1 MVALGRKPFTYAELK
16 AGLAIIIRAGADRD
30 NISLIESLFDPK
42 DSKPFYSCAM
52 SKNRIRLLL
61 RHITLDNKAD
71 RRERQVDD
79 KLAAVREIWS
89 LFQLNLRQCYTP
101 SKDLTVDE
109 QLYGYKGYVPG
120 RCYMPLKP
128 AKYGVKIFWLC
139 DALNGYALESY
150 LYSGR
155 QETRAVGLAKN
166 VVLHLT
172 ERFSGTGRNIY
183 MDRYF
188 SSHELFVLLLE
199 RNLTATGTIQSN
211 RRDVPFILKTARGRE
226 RFSSKFLWDHNNRV
240 VMTSYVPR
248 RGKNVLL
255 MSSSHTSEEISS
267 REDKKPVIIMDYNL
281 GKGGVDV
288 MDSRIEDYSCKRKT
302 SRYPLIFLF
311 NMLDIALLNSFLLME
326 MTGYSKD
333 RRSFIK
339 AVADQL
345 AKENTRGD

>member
-1 MVALGRKPFTYAELK
+1 
-16 AGLAIIIRAGADRD
+16 
-30 NISLIESLFDPK
+30 
-42 DSKPFYSCAM
+42 
-52 SKNRIRLLL
+52 
-61 RHITLDNKAD
+61 
-71 RRERQVDD
+71 
-79 KLAAVREIWS
+79 
-89 LFQLNLRQCYTP
+89 
-101 SKDLTVDE
+101 
-109 QLYGYKGYVPG
+109 
-120 RCYMPLKP
+120 
-128 AKYGVKIFWLC
+128 
-139 DALNGYALESY
+139 
-150 LYSGR
+150 
-155 QETRAVGLAKN
+155 
-166 VVLHLT
+166 
-172 ERFSGTGRNIY
+172 

-326 MTGYSKD
+326 MTSYSKD

-345 AKENTRGD
+345 AKENNLSRFENPSIRAQLQEKFANYGQVQPNWPSVRPLPVLNPRKCQFIKCRKSTRLQYRLYKRTRPYYEVEHWGCTSHITIGGC